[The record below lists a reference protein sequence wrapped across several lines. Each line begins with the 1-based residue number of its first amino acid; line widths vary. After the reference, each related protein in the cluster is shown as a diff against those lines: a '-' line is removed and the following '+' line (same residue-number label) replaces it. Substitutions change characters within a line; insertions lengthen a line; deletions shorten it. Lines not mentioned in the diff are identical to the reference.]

1 MHGFIEKLLRPLLI
15 DDIKQIIKHTII
27 KVNIKLEH
35 ELDLR
40 LLDILTKYYDI
51 DLDVRLLI
59 SRHMISI
66 TIQFLFL

>member
-1 MHGFIEKLLRPLLI
+1 MRGFIEKLLRPLLI

-51 DLDVRLLI
+51 DVN
-59 SRHMISI
+59 S
-66 TIQFLFL
+66 